1 MIGGEPEVV
10 RHLDPVFRA
19 LAPGVATA
27 PRTPGATGKPSQAE
41 CGYLHCGPN
50 GGGHFVKMVHNG
62 IEYGI
67 MAAYSEGLNVI
78 KNANAGLEDRENSTA
93 TNSTLRRLPKSGG
106 AAASSAHGYWTS
118 LGGET
123 GRTGQDSFGREIIF
137 NDRTSII
144 YCVIK
149 NISSTGSK
157 LVLADT
163 LGVPNEIELYIPKKD
178 CSYHARLVRSDSQG
192 IGVDA
197 RSPGYFLEIISEPE
211 TNWTGTLF
219 RLMCCGE
226 NHQSS
231 SLSTVWFLPASIG
244 LHLALLR
251 RP

>member
-1 MIGGEPEVV
+1 MGASVFGGICNNSGGALIHRGPAYTQMALFARIDDTGEVQFVNYLGV
-10 RHLDPVFRA
+10 RLGNESAGRS
-19 LAPGVATA
+19 G
-27 PRTPGATGKPSQAE
+27 RTPG
-41 CGYLHCGPN
+41 
-50 GGGHFVKMVHNG
+50 GGETH
-62 IEYGI
+62 
-67 MAAYSEGLNVI
+67 
-78 KNANAGLEDRENSTA
+78 
-93 TNSTLRRLPKSGG
+93 
-106 AAASSAHGYWTS
+106 

-123 GRTGQDSFGREIIF
+123 ERTGQDSFGREIIF

-163 LGVPNEIELYIPKKD
+163 LRVPNEIELYIPKND
-178 CSYHARLVRSDSQG
+178 CSYHARLIRSDSQG

-251 RP
+251 RPQTA